1 MRVDYKQLGLKVG
14 LEIHQQLNSKR
25 KLFCH
30 CPTVLRTDDPIFTVE
45 RKLRPTPSEIG
56 EVDVAALKEYMRGK
70 TYIYQYYDTNCLVE
84 LDEEPPHLVSE
95 EAKIIGVEVSLLLN
109 SNIIEEIQVM
119 RKTVL
124 DGSNTSAFQRTM
136 LISTDGY
143 IKTKEG
149 PVSILTV
156 CLEEDAARLISQDDS
171 TKTFRLDR
179 LGIPLVEIATG
190 PDISNPEQ
198 AKEAAYILGQILRA
212 TGKVKRG
219 LGTIRQDLNV
229 SIREG
234 GRVELK
240 GVQKLEMIPL
250 WTEREVERQI
260 NLVGIKKELNSRGS
274 EKDLELK
281 IIELTGIFSNTSSKI
296 IASSIK
302 KNGDVYGIKL
312 KNFKGILGK
321 EIQKGRR
328 FGTELADHV
337 KTYGLSGLF
346 HIDELPNY
354 GITVDEVNKVKTKL
368 KINELDSFVIVTG
381 KEDICHKALEEVF
394 ERCKKAF
401 SGVPN
406 ETRDALED
414 GNSKYSR
421 PLPGR
426 ARMYPETDILPFT
439 IDTKLIENIR
449 ENLPETFDEKVK
461 GFIAKYGLKKE
472 EAERIVYEN
481 PELFEKVSTTLDIK
495 STIFIKALDLSKN
508 LEKEEGYVTDDE
520 TLYLLFEKV
529 SKGIIAKEGIEEVL
543 KRVSKGGDIEK
554 VLSEFSSENS
564 SFDVESA
571 IEKIIMEKRDFIIE
585 KGDRAISPLMGI
597 CMKEFRG
604 KVDGSLIN
612 KILKEKIEELL
623 KSS

>member
-1 MRVDYKQLGLKVG
+1 MDYKQLGLKVG
-14 LEIHQQLNSKR
+14 LEIHQQLNTKR

-84 LDEEPPHLVSE
+84 LDEEPPHLVSD
-95 EAKIIGVEVSLLLN
+95 EAKVIGVEVSLLLN

-136 LISTDGY
+136 LISTDGH
-143 IKTKEG
+143 IKTKDG

-156 CLEEDAARLISQDDS
+156 CIEEDAARLISQDDT

-250 WTEREVERQI
+250 WVEREIERQI
-260 NLVGIKKELNSRGS
+260 NLVEIKKELDNKGS
-274 EKDLELK
+274 EKGLELK
-281 IIELTGIFSNTSSKI
+281 IIELTDIFSNTSSKI

-302 KNGDVYGIKL
+302 KNGAVYGIKL

-328 FGTELADHV
+328 FGTELADHA

-354 GITVDEVNKVKTKL
+354 GISVDEVNKIKTKL
-368 KINELDSFVIVTG
+368 KINELDSFVIITG
-381 KEDICHKALEEVF
+381 KENICHKALEEIF
-394 ERCKKAF
+394 DRCKKAF

-439 IDTKLIENIR
+439 IDTKLVETIS

-461 GFIAKYGLKKE
+461 GFVSKYALKKE

-508 LEKEEGYVTDDE
+508 LEKEEGYVTDDV

-543 KRVSKGGDIEK
+543 KRVSKGEDIEK
-554 VLSEFSSENS
+554 VLSDFSSENS
-564 SFDVESA
+564 SLDVESA
-571 IEKIIMEKRDFIIE
+571 IERIIKEKRDFILE
-585 KGDRAISPLMGI
+585 KGDRAISPLMGL

-604 KVDGSLIN
+604 KVDGSVIN
-612 KILKEKIEELL
+612 KILKEKIEEIL

>member
-1 MRVDYKQLGLKVG
+1 MDYKQLGLKVG

-45 RKLRPTPSEIG
+45 RKLRPTPSEMG

-156 CLEEDAARLISQDDS
+156 CLEEDAARLISHDDS

-229 SIREG
+229 SIRDG

-260 NLVGIKKELNSRGS
+260 NLVEIKKELNSRGS

-281 IIELTGIFSNTSSKI
+281 IIELTDIFSNTSSKI
-296 IASSIK
+296 IASSTK

-312 KNFKGILGK
+312 KNFKGVFGK

-368 KINELDSFVIVTG
+368 KIDELDSFIIVTG
-381 KEDICHKALEEVF
+381 KEDICHKALEDVF

-401 SGVPN
+401 FGVPN
-406 ETRDALED
+406 ETRDALEN

-461 GFIAKYGLKKE
+461 GFITKYGLKKE

-554 VLSEFSSENS
+554 VLSEFSSENC

-571 IEKIIMEKRDFIIE
+571 IEKIIIEKRDFIIE

>member
-1 MRVDYKQLGLKVG
+1 MDYNTLGLKIG
-14 LEIHQQLNSKR
+14 LEIHQQLNTDR

-30 CPTVLRTDDPIFTVE
+30 CPTILRIDEPIGIIE

-56 EVDVAALKEYMRGK
+56 EIDIAALKEYMRGK
-70 TYIYQYYDTNCLVE
+70 TFIYQYFDSNCLVE

-95 EAKIIGVEVSLLLN
+95 EAKKIGVEVSLLLN
-109 SNIIEEIQVM
+109 SNIVEEIQVM

-143 IKTKEG
+143 INTKEG
-149 PVSILTV
+149 LVSILTV
-156 CLEEDAARLISQDDS
+156 CLEEDAARLVSQDNT

-179 LGIPLVEIATG
+179 LGIPLIEIATG
-190 PDISNPEQ
+190 PDISNPMQ

-219 LGTIRQDLNV
+219 LGTIRQDLNI
-229 SIREG
+229 SIIEG

-250 WTEREVERQI
+250 WIEREIERQI
-260 NLVGIKKELNSRGS
+260 NLVKIRNELNKRGS
-274 EKDLELK
+274 AEDLEFNS
-281 IIELTGIFSNTSSKI
+281 IEITDIFKYTTSKI
-296 IASSIK
+296 IGNSIK
-302 KNGDVYGIKL
+302 NYCKVYSIKL
-312 KNFKGILGK
+312 KNFKGILGT
-321 EIQKGRR
+321 EIQKNRR
-328 FGTELADHV
+328 FGTELADHA
-337 KTYGLSGLF
+337 KTYGISGLF
-346 HIDELPNY
+346 HLDELPNY
-354 GITVDEVNKVKTKL
+354 GITTEEIQKIKNKL
-368 KINELDSFVIVTG
+368 EINELDSFVIVTG
-381 KEDICHKALEEVF
+381 KEDICYKAIEEIF

-401 SGVPN
+401 LGVPN

-426 ARMYPETDILPFT
+426 ARMYPETDIPPFT
-439 IDTKLIENIR
+439 IEQNLIDNIK
-449 ENLPETFDEKVK
+449 ENLPETFDEIVSKFVK
-461 GFIAKYGLKKE
+461 KYGLKKE
-472 EAERIVYEN
+472 EAEKIAYEA
-481 PELFEKVSTTLDIK
+481 PDLFEKVTSSLEIK
-495 STIFIKALDLSKN
+495 PSIFIKALDISKN
-508 LEKEEGYVTDDE
+508 LEKEEGYVTDDG

-543 KRVSKGGDIEK
+543 KRVSRGENPEK
-554 VLSEFSSENS
+554 VISEFSSENS
-564 SFDVESA
+564 FLDIESF
-571 IEKIIMEKRDFIIE
+571 IEKIILEKKDFILE
-585 KGDRAISPLMGI
+585 KKERAISPLMGL

-612 KILKEKIEELL
+612 KILNKKIREVIGY
-623 KSS
+623 S

>member
-1 MRVDYKQLGLKVG
+1 MDYKQLGLKVG
-14 LEIHQQLNSKR
+14 LEIHQQLNTKR

-30 CPTVLRTDDPIFTVE
+30 CPTVLRTDDPLFTVE

-70 TYIYQYYDTNCLVE
+70 IYIYQYYDTNCLVE

-143 IKTKEG
+143 IKTKDG

-156 CLEEDAARLISQDDS
+156 CIEEDAARLISQDDT

-250 WTEREVERQI
+250 WVEREIERQS
-260 NLVGIKKELNSRGS
+260 NLVEIKKELNNKGS

-281 IIELTGIFSNTSSKI
+281 IIELNDIFSNTSSKI

-302 KNGDVYGIKL
+302 NKGVVYGIKL

-328 FGTELADHV
+328 FGTELADHA

-354 GITVDEVNKVKTKL
+354 GITTDEVSKIKTKL
-368 KINELDSFVIVTG
+368 KINELDSFVIITG
-381 KEDICHKALEEVF
+381 KEDICRKALEEIF

-439 IDTKLIENIR
+439 IDIKLIENIK
-449 ENLPETFDEKVK
+449 ENLPETFDEKVN

-481 PELFEKVSTTLDIK
+481 PELFEKVSTNLDLK

-508 LEKEEGYVTDDE
+508 LEKEDGYVTDNE

-543 KRVSKGGDIEK
+543 KRVSKGEDIEK
-554 VLSEFSSENS
+554 VLLELSSENS
-564 SFDVESA
+564 SFDIESA
-571 IEKIIMEKRDFIIE
+571 IEKIIMEKRDFIME
-585 KGDRAISPLMGI
+585 KKDRAISPLMGI

-612 KILKEKIEELL
+612 KILREKIEEIL

>member
-1 MRVDYKQLGLKVG
+1 MDYKQLGLKVG
-14 LEIHQQLNSKR
+14 LEIHQQLNTKR

-30 CPTVLRTDDPIFTVE
+30 CPTVLRTDDPLFTVE

-70 TYIYQYYDTNCLVE
+70 IYIYQYYDTNCLVE

-143 IKTKEG
+143 IKTKDG

-156 CLEEDAARLISQDDS
+156 CIEEDAARLISQDDT

-250 WTEREVERQI
+250 WVEREIERQS
-260 NLVGIKKELNSRGS
+260 NLVEIKKELNNKGS

-281 IIELTGIFSNTSSKI
+281 IIELNDIFSNTSSKI

-302 KNGDVYGIKL
+302 NKGVVYGIKL

-328 FGTELADHV
+328 FGTELADHA

-354 GITVDEVNKVKTKL
+354 GITADEVSKIKTKL
-368 KINELDSFVIVTG
+368 KINELDSFVIITG
-381 KEDICHKALEEVF
+381 KEDICRKALEEIF

-439 IDTKLIENIR
+439 IDIKLIENIK
-449 ENLPETFDEKVK
+449 ENLPETFDEKVN

-481 PELFEKVSTTLDIK
+481 PELFEKVSTNLDLK

-508 LEKEEGYVTDDE
+508 LEKEDGYVTDNE

-543 KRVSKGGDIEK
+543 KRVSKGEDIEK
-554 VLSEFSSENS
+554 VLLELSSENS
-564 SFDVESA
+564 SFDIESA
-571 IEKIIMEKRDFIIE
+571 IEKIIMEKRDFIME
-585 KGDRAISPLMGI
+585 KKDRAISPLMGI

-612 KILKEKIEELL
+612 KILREKIEEIL

>member
-1 MRVDYKQLGLKVG
+1 
-14 LEIHQQLNSKR
+14 
-25 KLFCH
+25 
-30 CPTVLRTDDPIFTVE
+30 
-45 RKLRPTPSEIG
+45 
-56 EVDVAALKEYMRGK
+56 
-70 TYIYQYYDTNCLVE
+70 VE

-156 CLEEDAARLISQDDS
+156 CLEEDAARLISHDDS

-229 SIREG
+229 SIRDG

-260 NLVGIKKELNSRGS
+260 NLVEIKKELNSRGS

-281 IIELTGIFSNTSSKI
+281 IIELTDIFSNTSSKI
-296 IASSIK
+296 IASSTK

-312 KNFKGILGK
+312 KNFKGVFGK

-368 KINELDSFVIVTG
+368 KIDELDSFIIVTG
-381 KEDICHKALEEVF
+381 KEDICHKALEDVF

-401 SGVPN
+401 FGVPN
-406 ETRDALED
+406 ETRDALEN

-449 ENLPETFDEKVK
+449 EKLPETFDEKVK
-461 GFIAKYGLKKE
+461 GFITKYGLKKE

-554 VLSEFSSENS
+554 VLSEFSSENY

-571 IEKIIMEKRDFIIE
+571 IEKIIIEKRDFIIE

>member
-1 MRVDYKQLGLKVG
+1 MDYNTLGLKIG
-14 LEIHQQLNSKR
+14 LEIHQQLNTDR

-30 CPTVLRTDDPIFTVE
+30 CPTILRIDEPIGIIE

-56 EVDVAALKEYMRGK
+56 EIDIAALKEYMRGK
-70 TYIYQYYDTNCLVE
+70 TFIYQYFDSNCLVE

-95 EAKIIGVEVSLLLN
+95 EAKKIGVEVSLLLN
-109 SNIIEEIQVM
+109 SNIVEEIQVM

-143 IKTKEG
+143 INTKEG
-149 PVSILTV
+149 LVSILTV
-156 CLEEDAARLISQDDS
+156 CLEEDAARLVSQDDT

-179 LGIPLVEIATG
+179 LGIPLIEIATG
-190 PDISNPEQ
+190 PDISNPMQ

-219 LGTIRQDLNV
+219 LGTIRQDLNI
-229 SIREG
+229 SIIEG

-250 WTEREVERQI
+250 WIEREIERQI
-260 NLVGIKKELNSRGS
+260 NLVKIRNELNKRGS
-274 EKDLELK
+274 AEDLEFNS
-281 IIELTGIFSNTSSKI
+281 IEITDIFKDTTSKI
-296 IASSIK
+296 IGNSIK
-302 KNGDVYGIKL
+302 NYCKVYSIKL
-312 KNFKGILGK
+312 KNFKGILGT
-321 EIQKGRR
+321 EIQKNRR
-328 FGTELADHV
+328 FGTELADHA
-337 KTYGLSGLF
+337 KTYGISGLF
-346 HIDELPNY
+346 HLDELPNY
-354 GITVDEVNKVKTKL
+354 GITTEEIQKVKNKL
-368 KINELDSFVIVTG
+368 EINELDSFVIVTG
-381 KEDICHKALEEVF
+381 KEDICYKAIEEIF

-401 SGVPN
+401 LGVPN

-426 ARMYPETDILPFT
+426 ARMYPETDIPPFT
-439 IDTKLIENIR
+439 IEQNLIDNIK
-449 ENLPETFDEKVK
+449 ENLPETFDEIVSKFVK
-461 GFIAKYGLKKE
+461 KYGLKKE
-472 EAERIVYEN
+472 EAEKIAYEA
-481 PELFEKVSTTLDIK
+481 PDLFEKVTSSLEIK
-495 STIFIKALDLSKN
+495 PSIFIKALDISKN
-508 LEKEEGYVTDDE
+508 LEKEEGYVTDDG

-543 KRVSKGGDIEK
+543 KRVSRGENPEK
-554 VLSEFSSENS
+554 VICEFSSENS
-564 SFDVESA
+564 FLDIETF
-571 IEKIIMEKRDFIIE
+571 IEKIILEKKDFILE
-585 KGDRAISPLMGI
+585 KKERAISPLMGL

-612 KILKEKIEELL
+612 KILDKKIREVIEY
-623 KSS
+623 S

>member
-1 MRVDYKQLGLKVG
+1 MDYKQLGLKVG
-14 LEIHQQLNSKR
+14 LEIHQQLNTKR

-84 LDEEPPHLVSE
+84 LDEEPPHLVSD
-95 EAKIIGVEVSLLLN
+95 EAKVIGVEVSLLLN

-124 DGSNTSAFQRTM
+124 DGSNTSAIQRTM

-143 IKTKEG
+143 IKTKDG

-156 CLEEDAARLISQDDS
+156 CIEEDAARLISQDDT

-250 WTEREVERQI
+250 WVEREIERQI
-260 NLVGIKKELNSRGS
+260 NLVEIKRELNNKGS
-274 EKDLELK
+274 ERDLELK
-281 IIELTGIFSNTSSKI
+281 IIELTDIFSNTSSKI

-302 KNGDVYGIKL
+302 KNGAVYGIKL

-328 FGTELADHV
+328 FGTELADHA

-354 GITVDEVNKVKTKL
+354 GITTDEVYKIKTKL
-368 KINELDSFVIVTG
+368 QINELDSFVIITG
-381 KEDICHKALEEVF
+381 KENICHKALEEIF

-426 ARMYPETDILPFT
+426 ARMYPETDILPFA
-439 IDTKLIENIR
+439 IDIKLIDNIK

-461 GFIAKYGLKKE
+461 GFISKYGLKKE

-543 KRVSKGGDIEK
+543 KRVSKGEDIEK

-564 SFDVESA
+564 SFDIESA
-571 IEKIIMEKRDFIIE
+571 IEKIITEKRDFIVE
-585 KGDRAISPLMGI
+585 KGDRAISPLMGL

-612 KILKEKIEELL
+612 KILKEKIEEIL
-623 KSS
+623 KSNH

>member
-1 MRVDYKQLGLKVG
+1 MDYKELGLKVG
-14 LEIHQQLNSKR
+14 LEIHQQLNTKR
-25 KLFCH
+25 KLFCD
-30 CPTVLRTDDPIFTVE
+30 CPTILRTDDPLDTIE
-45 RKLRPTPSEIG
+45 RRLRPTPSEIG

-143 IKTKEG
+143 IETKQG

-156 CLEEDAARLISQDDS
+156 CLEEDAARLISQDDT

-240 GVQKLEMIPL
+240 GVQKLDMIPL
-250 WTEREVERQI
+250 WVEREVERQI
-260 NLVGIKKELNSRGS
+260 ALVEIKKELNKRGS
-274 EKDLELK
+274 EKDLEFK
-281 IIELTGIFSNTSSKI
+281 IIEVTDIFNNTSSKI

-302 KNGDVYGIKL
+302 KNGGVYATKL

-321 EIQKGRR
+321 DIQKGRR

-354 GITVDEVNKVKTKL
+354 GITSDEVNKVRAKL
-368 KINELDSFVIVTG
+368 KIAELDSFVIVAG
-381 KEDICHKALEEVF
+381 KEDICKKALEEVF

-401 SGVPN
+401 LEVPN

-426 ARMYPETDILPFT
+426 ARMYPETDIPPFT
-439 IDTKLIENIR
+439 IDSELIRNIK
-449 ENLPETFDEKVK
+449 ENLPETFDEKVNK
-461 GFIAKYGLKKE
+461 FIDKYGLKKD
-472 EAERIVYEN
+472 EAERIVYES
-481 PELFEKVSTTLDIK
+481 PELFEKVISSLDIK

-508 LEKEEGYVTDDE
+508 LEREEGYVTDDQ

-543 KRVSKGGDIEK
+543 KRVSKGEDIEI
-554 VLSEFSSENS
+554 VLSDFSSDNNS
-564 SFDVESA
+564 ADVEFA
-571 IEKIIMEKRDFIIE
+571 IEKIILEKKDFILE
-585 KGDRAISPLMGI
+585 KGDRAISPLMGL

-612 KILKEKIEELL
+612 KILKEKIDEIL

>member
-1 MRVDYKQLGLKVG
+1 MDYNTLGLKIG
-14 LEIHQQLNSKR
+14 LEIHQQLNTDR

-30 CPTVLRTDDPIFTVE
+30 CPTILRIDEPIGIIE

-56 EVDVAALKEYMRGK
+56 EIDIAALKEYMRGK
-70 TYIYQYYDTNCLVE
+70 TFIYQYFDSNCLVE

-95 EAKIIGVEVSLLLN
+95 EAKKIGVEVSLLLN
-109 SNIIEEIQVM
+109 SNIVEEIQVM

-143 IKTKEG
+143 INTKEG
-149 PVSILTV
+149 LVSILTV
-156 CLEEDAARLISQDDS
+156 CLEEDAARLVSQDNT

-179 LGIPLVEIATG
+179 LGIPLIEIATG
-190 PDISNPEQ
+190 PDISNPMQ

-219 LGTIRQDLNV
+219 LGTIRQDLNI
-229 SIREG
+229 SIIEG

-250 WTEREVERQI
+250 WIEREIERQI
-260 NLVGIKKELNSRGS
+260 NLVKIRNELNKRGS
-274 EKDLELK
+274 AEDLEFNS
-281 IIELTGIFSNTSSKI
+281 IEITDIFKDTTSKI
-296 IASSIK
+296 IGNSIK
-302 KNGDVYGIKL
+302 NYCKVYSIKL
-312 KNFKGILGK
+312 KNFKGILGT
-321 EIQKGRR
+321 EIQKNRR
-328 FGTELADHV
+328 FGTELADHA
-337 KTYGLSGLF
+337 KTYGISGLF
-346 HIDELPNY
+346 HLDELPNY
-354 GITVDEVNKVKTKL
+354 GITTEEIQKVKNKL
-368 KINELDSFVIVTG
+368 EINELDSFVIVTG
-381 KEDICHKALEEVF
+381 KEDICYKAIEEIF

-401 SGVPN
+401 LGVPN

-426 ARMYPETDILPFT
+426 ARMYPETDIPPFT
-439 IDTKLIENIR
+439 IEQNLIDNIK
-449 ENLPETFDEKVK
+449 ENLPETFDEIVSKFVK
-461 GFIAKYGLKKE
+461 KYGLKKE
-472 EAERIVYEN
+472 EAEKIAYEA
-481 PELFEKVSTTLDIK
+481 PDLFEKVTSSLEIK
-495 STIFIKALDLSKN
+495 PSIFIKALDISKN
-508 LEKEEGYVTDDE
+508 LEKEEGYVTDDG

-543 KRVSKGGDIEK
+543 KRVSRGENPEK
-554 VLSEFSSENS
+554 VISEFSSENS
-564 SFDVESA
+564 FLDIETF
-571 IEKIIMEKRDFIIE
+571 IEKIILEKKDFILE
-585 KGDRAISPLMGI
+585 KKERAISPLMGL

-612 KILKEKIEELL
+612 KILDKKIREVIEY
-623 KSS
+623 S

>member
-1 MRVDYKQLGLKVG
+1 MDYKQLGLKVG
-14 LEIHQQLNSKR
+14 LEIHQQLNTKR

-84 LDEEPPHLVSE
+84 LDEEPPHLVSD
-95 EAKIIGVEVSLLLN
+95 EAKVIGVEVSLLLN

-143 IKTKEG
+143 IKTKDG

-156 CLEEDAARLISQDDS
+156 CIEEDAARLISQDDT

-250 WTEREVERQI
+250 WVEREIERQI
-260 NLVGIKKELNSRGS
+260 NLVEIKRELNNKGS
-274 EKDLELK
+274 ERDLELK
-281 IIELTGIFSNTSSKI
+281 IIELTDIFSNTSSKI

-302 KNGDVYGIKL
+302 KNGAVYGIKL

-328 FGTELADHV
+328 FGTELADHA

-354 GITVDEVNKVKTKL
+354 GITTDEVYKIKTKL
-368 KINELDSFVIVTG
+368 QINELDSFVIITG
-381 KEDICHKALEEVF
+381 KENICHKALEEIF

-426 ARMYPETDILPFT
+426 ARMYPETDILPFA
-439 IDTKLIENIR
+439 IDIKLIDNIK

-461 GFIAKYGLKKE
+461 GFISKYGLKKE

-543 KRVSKGGDIEK
+543 KRVSKGEDIEK

-564 SFDVESA
+564 SFDIESA
-571 IEKIIMEKRDFIIE
+571 IEKIITEKRDFIVE
-585 KGDRAISPLMGI
+585 KGDRAISPLMGL

-612 KILKEKIEELL
+612 KILKEKIEEIL
-623 KSS
+623 KSNH

>member
-1 MRVDYKQLGLKVG
+1 MDYKHLGLKVG
-14 LEIHQQLNSKR
+14 LGIHQQLNTKR

-84 LDEEPPHLVSE
+84 LDEEPPHLVSD
-95 EAKIIGVEVSLLLN
+95 EAKVIGVEVSLLLN

-136 LISTDGY
+136 LISTDGH
-143 IKTKEG
+143 IKTKDG

-156 CLEEDAARLISQDDS
+156 CIEEDAARLISQDDT

-250 WTEREVERQI
+250 WVEREIERQI
-260 NLVGIKKELNSRGS
+260 NLVEIKKELDNKGS

-281 IIELTGIFSNTSSKI
+281 IIELTDIFSNTSSKI

-302 KNGDVYGIKL
+302 KNGAVYGIKL

-328 FGTELADHV
+328 FGTELADHA

-354 GITVDEVNKVKTKL
+354 GISVDEVNKIKTKL
-368 KINELDSFVIVTG
+368 KINELDSFVIITG
-381 KEDICHKALEEVF
+381 KENICHKALEEIF
-394 ERCKKAF
+394 DRCKKAF

-439 IDTKLIENIR
+439 IDTKLVETIS

-461 GFIAKYGLKKE
+461 GFVSKYGLKKE

-508 LEKEEGYVTDDE
+508 LEKEEGYVTDDV

-543 KRVSKGGDIEK
+543 KRVSKGEDIEK
-554 VLSEFSSENS
+554 VLSDFSSENS
-564 SFDVESA
+564 SLDVESA
-571 IEKIIMEKRDFIIE
+571 IERIIKEKRDFILE
-585 KGDRAISPLMGI
+585 KGDRAISPLMGL

-612 KILKEKIEELL
+612 KILKEKIEEIL

>member
-1 MRVDYKQLGLKVG
+1 MDYKQLGLKVG

-45 RKLRPTPSEIG
+45 RKLRPTPSEMG
-56 EVDVAALKEYMRGK
+56 EVDVAALQEYMRGK

-156 CLEEDAARLISQDDS
+156 CLEEDAARLISHDDS

-229 SIREG
+229 SIRDG

-260 NLVGIKKELNSRGS
+260 NLVEIKKELNSRGS

-281 IIELTGIFSNTSSKI
+281 IIELTDIFSNTSSKI
-296 IASSIK
+296 IASSTK

-312 KNFKGILGK
+312 KNFKGVFGK

-368 KINELDSFVIVTG
+368 KIDELDSFIIVTG
-381 KEDICHKALEEVF
+381 KEDICHKALEDVF

-401 SGVPN
+401 FGVPN
-406 ETRDALED
+406 ETRDALEN

-449 ENLPETFDEKVK
+449 EKLPETFDEKVK
-461 GFIAKYGLKKE
+461 GFITKYGLKKE

-554 VLSEFSSENS
+554 VLSEFSSENY

-571 IEKIIMEKRDFIIE
+571 IEKIIIEKRDFIIE

>member
-1 MRVDYKQLGLKVG
+1 MDYNTLGLKIG
-14 LEIHQQLNSKR
+14 LEIHQQLNTDR

-30 CPTVLRTDDPIFTVE
+30 CPTILRIDEPIGIIE

-56 EVDVAALKEYMRGK
+56 EIDIAALKEYMRGK
-70 TYIYQYYDTNCLVE
+70 TFIYQYFDSNCLVE

-95 EAKIIGVEVSLLLN
+95 EAKKIGVEVSLLLN
-109 SNIIEEIQVM
+109 SNIVEEIQVM

-143 IKTKEG
+143 INTKEG
-149 PVSILTV
+149 LVSILTV
-156 CLEEDAARLISQDDS
+156 CLEEDAARLVSQDNT

-179 LGIPLVEIATG
+179 LGIPLIEIATG
-190 PDISNPEQ
+190 PDISNPMQ

-219 LGTIRQDLNV
+219 LGTIRQDLNI
-229 SIREG
+229 SIIEG

-250 WTEREVERQI
+250 WIEREIERQI
-260 NLVGIKKELNSRGS
+260 NLVKIRNELNKRGS
-274 EKDLELK
+274 AEDLEFNS
-281 IIELTGIFSNTSSKI
+281 IEITDIFKDTTSKI
-296 IASSIK
+296 IGNSIK
-302 KNGDVYGIKL
+302 NYCKVYSIKL
-312 KNFKGILGK
+312 KNFKGILGT
-321 EIQKGRR
+321 EIQKNRR
-328 FGTELADHV
+328 FGTELADHA
-337 KTYGLSGLF
+337 KTYGISGLF
-346 HIDELPNY
+346 HLDELPNY
-354 GITVDEVNKVKTKL
+354 GITTEEVQKIKNKL
-368 KINELDSFVIVTG
+368 EINELDSFVIVTG
-381 KEDICHKALEEVF
+381 KEDICYKAIEEIF

-401 SGVPN
+401 LGVPN

-439 IDTKLIENIR
+439 IEQNLIDNIK
-449 ENLPETFDEKVK
+449 ENLPETFDEIVSKFVK
-461 GFIAKYGLKKE
+461 KYGLKKE
-472 EAERIVYEN
+472 EAEKIAYEA
-481 PELFEKVSTTLDIK
+481 PDLFEKVTSSHEIK
-495 STIFIKALDLSKN
+495 PSIFIKALDISKN
-508 LEKEEGYVTDDE
+508 LEKEEGYVTDDG

-543 KRVSKGGDIEK
+543 KRVSRGENPEK
-554 VLSEFSSENS
+554 VISEFSSENS
-564 SFDVESA
+564 FLDIESF
-571 IEKIIMEKRDFIIE
+571 IEKIILEKKDFILE
-585 KGDRAISPLMGI
+585 KKERAISPLMGL

-612 KILKEKIEELL
+612 KILDKKIREVIEY
-623 KSS
+623 S

>member
-1 MRVDYKQLGLKVG
+1 MDYKELGLKVG
-14 LEIHQQLNSKR
+14 LEIHQQLNTKR

-30 CPTVLRTDDPIFTVE
+30 CPTVLRTDNPLDTIE

-56 EVDVAALKEYMRGK
+56 EVDVAALKEYMKGK
-70 TYIYQYYDTNCLVE
+70 TYIYQYYDSNCLVE
-84 LDEEPPHLVSE
+84 LDEEPPHNVSD

-136 LISTDGY
+136 LISTDGF
-143 IKTKEG
+143 IETKEG

-156 CLEEDAARLISQDDS
+156 CLEEDAARIISQDEA

-229 SIREG
+229 SIKEG

-240 GVQKLEMIPL
+240 GVQKLELIPL
-250 WTEREVERQI
+250 WVEREIERQI
-260 NLVGIKKELNSRGS
+260 NLVEIKKELHRRSS
-274 EKDLELK
+274 EKELEFK
-281 IIELTGIFSNTSSKI
+281 FIEITDIFSNTSSKVI
-296 IASSIK
+296 VNSIK
-302 KNGDVYGIKL
+302 KNGGVYGIKL
-312 KNFKGILGK
+312 KSFKGILGK

-346 HIDELPNY
+346 HLDELPNY
-354 GITVDEVNKVKTKL
+354 GITADEVRKIKTKL
-368 KINELDSFVIVTG
+368 KINELDSFVIVSG
-381 KEDICHKALEEVF
+381 KESICHKALEEVF

-401 SGVPN
+401 SEVPN

-414 GNSKYSR
+414 GNSRYSR

-439 IDTKLIENIR
+439 IDTKLIENIK
-449 ENLPETFDEKVK
+449 ENLPETFDEKVNK
-461 GFIAKYGLKKE
+461 FVSKYGLKKE
-472 EAERIVYEN
+472 EAEKIVYEN
-481 PELFEKVSTTLDIK
+481 PELFERVTSSLDIK

-508 LEKEEGYVTDDE
+508 LEREEGYITEDD

-543 KRVSKGGDIEK
+543 KRVSKGEDIEK
-554 VLSEFSSENS
+554 VISEFSSENNS
-564 SFDVESA
+564 SDVEFA
-571 IEKIIMEKRDFIIE
+571 IEKIILEKRDFIIE
-585 KGDRAISPLMGI
+585 KGDRAISPLMGL

-612 KILKEKIEELL
+612 KILKEKIEEIL

>member
-1 MRVDYKQLGLKVG
+1 MDYKQLGLKVG
-14 LEIHQQLNSKR
+14 LEIHQQLNTKR

-84 LDEEPPHLVSE
+84 LDEEPPHLVSD
-95 EAKIIGVEVSLLLN
+95 EAKVIGVEVSLLLN

-143 IKTKEG
+143 IKTKDG

-156 CLEEDAARLISQDDS
+156 CIEEDAARLISQDDT

-198 AKEAAYILGQILRA
+198 AKEAAYALGQILRA

-240 GVQKLEMIPL
+240 GVQKLEMIPS
-250 WTEREVERQI
+250 WVEREIERQI
-260 NLVGIKKELNSRGS
+260 NLVEIKKELNNKGS

-281 IIELTGIFSNTSSKI
+281 IIELTDIFSNTSSKI

-302 KNGDVYGIKL
+302 KNGAVYGIKL

-328 FGTELADHV
+328 FGTELADHA

-354 GITVDEVNKVKTKL
+354 GITADEVNKIKTKM
-368 KINELDSFVIVTG
+368 KINELDSFVIITG
-381 KEDICHKALEEVF
+381 KENICHKALEEIF

-439 IDTKLIENIR
+439 IDTKLIENIK

-461 GFIAKYGLKKE
+461 GFISKYELKKE
-472 EAERIVYEN
+472 EAEKIVYEN
-481 PELFEKVSTTLDIK
+481 PELFEKVSTNLDIK

-508 LEKEEGYVTDDE
+508 LEKEEGYVTNDE

-529 SKGIIAKEGIEEVL
+529 SKAIIAKEGIEEVL
-543 KRVSKGGDIEK
+543 KRVSKGEDIEK
-554 VLSEFSSENS
+554 VLLEFSSEKS
-564 SFDVESA
+564 SFDVELA
-571 IEKIIMEKRDFIIE
+571 IEKIIMEKRDFIVE

-612 KILKEKIEELL
+612 KILKEKIEEIL

>member
-1 MRVDYKQLGLKVG
+1 MEYKELGLKVG
-14 LEIHQQLNSKR
+14 LEIHQQLNTKR

-30 CPTVLRTDDPIFTVE
+30 CPTVLRIDDPLYTVE

-56 EVDVAALKEYMRGK
+56 EVDIAALKEYMRGK

-84 LDEEPPHLVSE
+84 LDEEPPHLVSD
-95 EAKIIGVEVSLLLN
+95 EAKTIGVEVSLLLN

-136 LISTDGY
+136 LISTDGF
-143 IKTKEG
+143 IETKEG

-156 CLEEDAARLISQDDS
+156 CLEEDAARIISQDET

-250 WTEREVERQI
+250 WVEREIERQI
-260 NLVGIKKELNSRGS
+260 NLVEIKKELNKRGS
-274 EKDLELK
+274 EKNLQFK
-281 IIELTGIFSNTSSKI
+281 FIELTDIFTNTSSKI

-302 KNGDVYGIKL
+302 KNGGVYGIKL
-312 KNFKGILGK
+312 TNFRGILGK

-346 HIDELPNY
+346 HVDELPNY
-354 GITVDEVNKVKTKL
+354 GITADEVEKIKTKL

-381 KEDICHKALEEVF
+381 KEAICNKALEEVF
-394 ERCKKAF
+394 ERCKKA
-401 SGVPN
+401 SSEVPK

-414 GNSKYSR
+414 GNSRYSR

-426 ARMYPETDILPFT
+426 ARMYPETDILPFA
-439 IDTKLIENIR
+439 IDANLIENIK
-449 ENLPETFDEKVK
+449 ENLPETFDEKVS

-472 EAERIVYEN
+472 EVERIVYEN
-481 PELFEKVSTTLDIK
+481 PELFEKVSSSLDIK
-495 STIFIKALDLSKN
+495 STIFIKAIDLSKN
-508 LEKEEGYVTDDE
+508 LEREEGYVTDDE

-543 KRVSKGGDIEK
+543 KRVSKGEDVEK
-554 VLSEFSSENS
+554 VIAEFSSENS

-571 IEKIIMEKRDFIIE
+571 IEKIITEKRDYIIE
-585 KGDRAISPLMGI
+585 KGNRAISPLMGI

-612 KILKEKIEELL
+612 KILKEKIEEIL

>member
-1 MRVDYKQLGLKVG
+1 MDYKQLGLKVG
-14 LEIHQQLNSKR
+14 LEIHQQLNTKR

-30 CPTVLRTDDPIFTVE
+30 CPTVLRTDDPLFTVE

-70 TYIYQYYDTNCLVE
+70 IYIYQYYDTNCLVE

-143 IKTKEG
+143 IKTKDG

-156 CLEEDAARLISQDDS
+156 CIEEDAARLISQDDT

-179 LGIPLVEIATG
+179 LGIPLLEIATG

-250 WTEREVERQI
+250 WVEREIERQS
-260 NLVGIKKELNSRGS
+260 NLVEIKKELNNKGS

-281 IIELTGIFSNTSSKI
+281 IIELNDIFSNTSSKI

-302 KNGDVYGIKL
+302 NKGVVYGIKL

-328 FGTELADHV
+328 FGTELADHA

-354 GITVDEVNKVKTKL
+354 GITADEVSKIKTKL
-368 KINELDSFVIVTG
+368 KINELDSFVIITG
-381 KEDICHKALEEVF
+381 KEDICRKALEEIF

-439 IDTKLIENIR
+439 IDIKLIENIK
-449 ENLPETFDEKVK
+449 ENLPETFDEKVNK
-461 GFIAKYGLKKE
+461 FIAKYGLKKE

-481 PELFEKVSTTLDIK
+481 PELFEKVSTNLDLK

-508 LEKEEGYVTDDE
+508 LEKEDGYVTDNE

-543 KRVSKGGDIEK
+543 KRVSKGEDIEK
-554 VLSEFSSENS
+554 VLLELSSENS
-564 SFDVESA
+564 SFDIESA
-571 IEKIIMEKRDFIIE
+571 IEKIIMEKRDFIME
-585 KGDRAISPLMGI
+585 KKDRAISPLMGI

-612 KILKEKIEELL
+612 KILREKIEEIL

>member
-1 MRVDYKQLGLKVG
+1 MDYNTLGLKIG
-14 LEIHQQLNSKR
+14 LEIHQQLNTDR

-30 CPTVLRTDDPIFTVE
+30 CPTILRIDEPIGIIE

-56 EVDVAALKEYMRGK
+56 EIDIAALKEYMRGK
-70 TYIYQYYDTNCLVE
+70 TFIYQYFDSNCLVE

-95 EAKIIGVEVSLLLN
+95 EAKKIGVEVSLLLN
-109 SNIIEEIQVM
+109 SNIVEEIQVM

-143 IKTKEG
+143 INTKEG
-149 PVSILTV
+149 LVSILTV
-156 CLEEDAARLISQDDS
+156 CLEEDAARLVSQDNT

-179 LGIPLVEIATG
+179 LGIPLIEIATG
-190 PDISNPEQ
+190 PDISNPMQ

-219 LGTIRQDLNV
+219 LGTIRQDLNI
-229 SIREG
+229 SIIEG

-250 WTEREVERQI
+250 WIEREIERQI
-260 NLVGIKKELNSRGS
+260 NLVKIRNELNKRGS
-274 EKDLELK
+274 AEDLEFNS
-281 IIELTGIFSNTSSKI
+281 IEITDIFKYTTSKI
-296 IASSIK
+296 IGNSIK
-302 KNGDVYGIKL
+302 NYCKVYSIKL
-312 KNFKGILGK
+312 KNFKGILGT
-321 EIQKGRR
+321 EIQKNRR
-328 FGTELADHV
+328 FGTELADHA
-337 KTYGLSGLF
+337 KTYGISGLF
-346 HIDELPNY
+346 HLDELPNY
-354 GITVDEVNKVKTKL
+354 GITTEEIQKIKNKL
-368 KINELDSFVIVTG
+368 EINELDSFVIVTG
-381 KEDICHKALEEVF
+381 KEDICYKAIEEIF

-401 SGVPN
+401 LGVPN

-426 ARMYPETDILPFT
+426 ARMYPETDIPPFT
-439 IDTKLIENIR
+439 IEQNLIDNIK
-449 ENLPETFDEKVK
+449 ENLPETFDEIVSKFVK
-461 GFIAKYGLKKE
+461 KYGLKKE
-472 EAERIVYEN
+472 EAEKIAYEA
-481 PELFEKVSTTLDIK
+481 PDLFEKVTSSLEIK
-495 STIFIKALDLSKN
+495 PSIFIKALDISKN
-508 LEKEEGYVTDDE
+508 LEKEEGYVTDDG

-543 KRVSKGGDIEK
+543 KRVSRGENPEK
-554 VLSEFSSENS
+554 VISEFSSENS
-564 SFDVESA
+564 FLDIESF
-571 IEKIIMEKRDFIIE
+571 IEKIILEKKDFILE
-585 KGDRAISPLMGI
+585 KKERAISPLMGL

-612 KILKEKIEELL
+612 KILDKKIREVIGY
-623 KSS
+623 S

>member
-1 MRVDYKQLGLKVG
+1 MDYNTLGLKIG
-14 LEIHQQLNSKR
+14 LEIHQQLNTDR

-30 CPTVLRTDDPIFTVE
+30 CPTILRIDEPIGIIE

-56 EVDVAALKEYMRGK
+56 EIDIAALKEYMRGK
-70 TYIYQYYDTNCLVE
+70 TFIYQYFDSNCLVE

-95 EAKIIGVEVSLLLN
+95 EAKKIGVEVSLLLN
-109 SNIIEEIQVM
+109 SNIVEEIQVM

-143 IKTKEG
+143 INTKEG
-149 PVSILTV
+149 LVSILTV
-156 CLEEDAARLISQDDS
+156 CLEEDAARLVSQDDT

-179 LGIPLVEIATG
+179 LGIPLIEIATG
-190 PDISNPEQ
+190 PDISNPMQ

-219 LGTIRQDLNV
+219 LGTIRQDLNI
-229 SIREG
+229 SIIEG

-250 WTEREVERQI
+250 WIEREIERQI
-260 NLVGIKKELNSRGS
+260 NLVKIRNELNKRGS
-274 EKDLELK
+274 AEDLEFNS
-281 IIELTGIFSNTSSKI
+281 IEITDIFKDTTSKI
-296 IASSIK
+296 IGNSIK
-302 KNGDVYGIKL
+302 NYCKVYSIKL
-312 KNFKGILGK
+312 KNFKGILGT
-321 EIQKGRR
+321 EIQKNRR
-328 FGTELADHV
+328 FGTELADHA
-337 KTYGLSGLF
+337 KTYGISGLF
-346 HIDELPNY
+346 HLDELPNY
-354 GITVDEVNKVKTKL
+354 GITTEEIQKVKNKL
-368 KINELDSFVIVTG
+368 EINELDSFVIVTG
-381 KEDICHKALEEVF
+381 KEDICYKAIEEIF

-401 SGVPN
+401 LGVPN

-439 IDTKLIENIR
+439 IEQNLIDNIK
-449 ENLPETFDEKVK
+449 ENLPETFDEIVSKFVK
-461 GFIAKYGLKKE
+461 KYGLKKE
-472 EAERIVYEN
+472 EAEKIAYEA
-481 PELFEKVSTTLDIK
+481 PDLFEKVTSSLEIK
-495 STIFIKALDLSKN
+495 PSIFIKALDISKN
-508 LEKEEGYVTDDE
+508 LEKEEGYVTDDG

-543 KRVSKGGDIEK
+543 KRVSRGENPEK
-554 VLSEFSSENS
+554 VISEFSSENS
-564 SFDVESA
+564 FLDIETF
-571 IEKIIMEKRDFIIE
+571 IEKIILEKKDFILE
-585 KGDRAISPLMGI
+585 KKERAISPLMGL

-612 KILKEKIEELL
+612 KILDKKIREVIEY
-623 KSS
+623 S

>member
-1 MRVDYKQLGLKVG
+1 MDYKELGLKVG
-14 LEIHQQLNSKR
+14 LEIHQQLNTKR

-30 CPTVLRTDDPIFTVE
+30 CPTVLRTDDPLYTVE

-84 LDEEPPHLVSE
+84 LDEEPPHLVSD
-95 EAKIIGVEVSLLLN
+95 EAKTIGVEVALLLN

-136 LISTDGY
+136 LISTDGF
-143 IKTKEG
+143 IETKEG

-198 AKEAAYILGQILRA
+198 AKEAAYKLGQILRA

-250 WTEREVERQI
+250 WAEREIERQI
-260 NLVGIKKELNSRGS
+260 NLVEIKKELNNRGS
-274 EKDLELK
+274 EKDLEFK
-281 IIELTGIFSNTSSKI
+281 SIELTDIFSNTSSKI

-302 KNGDVYGIKL
+302 KNGGVYGIKL
-312 KNFKGILGK
+312 KNFKDILGK
-321 EIQKGRR
+321 DIQKGRR

-354 GITVDEVNKVKTKL
+354 GITADEVNKVKTKL
-368 KINELDSFVIVTG
+368 KINGHDSFVIVTG
-381 KEDICHKALEEVF
+381 KEDICYKALEEVF

-439 IDTKLIENIR
+439 IDTKLIENIKD
-449 ENLPETFDEKVK
+449 NLPETFDEKVN
-461 GFIAKYGLKKE
+461 GFITKYGLKKE

-481 PELFEKVSTTLDIK
+481 PELFEKVSTSLDIK

-543 KRVSKGGDIEK
+543 KRVSKGEEIEK
-554 VLSEFSSENS
+554 VLLEFSSENS

-571 IEKIIMEKRDFIIE
+571 IEKIIMEKKDFIIE

-612 KILKEKIEELL
+612 KILKEKIEEIL

>member
-1 MRVDYKQLGLKVG
+1 MDYKELGLKVG
-14 LEIHQQLNSKR
+14 LEIHQQLNTKR

-30 CPTVLRTDDPIFTVE
+30 CPTVLRTDDSLYTVE

-70 TYIYQYYDTNCLVE
+70 TYIYQYYATNCLVE
-84 LDEEPPHLVSE
+84 LDEEPPHLVSD
-95 EAKIIGVEVSLLLN
+95 EAKTIGVEVALLLN

-136 LISTDGY
+136 LISTDGF
-143 IKTKEG
+143 IETKEG

-198 AKEAAYILGQILRA
+198 AKEAAYKLGQILRA

-250 WTEREVERQI
+250 WAEREIERQI
-260 NLVGIKKELNSRGS
+260 NLVKIKKELNNRGS
-274 EKDLELK
+274 EKDLEFK
-281 IIELTGIFSNTSSKI
+281 SIELTDIFSNTSSKI

-302 KNGDVYGIKL
+302 KNGGVYGIKL
-312 KNFKGILGK
+312 KNFKDVLGK

-354 GITVDEVNKVKTKL
+354 GITADEVNKVKTKL
-368 KINELDSFVIVTG
+368 KINGQDSFVIVTG
-381 KEDICHKALEEVF
+381 KEDICYKALEEVF

-439 IDTKLIENIR
+439 IDTKLIENIKD
-449 ENLPETFDEKVK
+449 NLPETFDERVN
-461 GFIAKYGLKKE
+461 GFIAKYGLKNE

-481 PELFEKVSTTLDIK
+481 PELFERVSTSLDIK

-543 KRVSKGGDIEK
+543 KRVSKGEDIEK
-554 VLSEFSSENS
+554 VLLEFSSENS

-571 IEKIIMEKRDFIIE
+571 IEKIIMEKKDFIIE

-612 KILKEKIEELL
+612 KILKEKIEEIL
-623 KSS
+623 KSNQ

>member
-1 MRVDYKQLGLKVG
+1 MDYNTLGLKIG
-14 LEIHQQLNSKR
+14 LEIHQQLNTDR

-30 CPTVLRTDDPIFTVE
+30 CPTILRIDEPIGIIE

-56 EVDVAALKEYMRGK
+56 EIDIAALKEYMRGK
-70 TYIYQYYDTNCLVE
+70 TFIYQYFDSNCLVE

-95 EAKIIGVEVSLLLN
+95 EAKKIGVEVSLLLN
-109 SNIIEEIQVM
+109 SNIVEEIQVM

-143 IKTKEG
+143 INTKEG
-149 PVSILTV
+149 LVSILTV
-156 CLEEDAARLISQDDS
+156 CLEEDAARLVSQDNT

-179 LGIPLVEIATG
+179 LGIPLIEIATG
-190 PDISNPEQ
+190 PDISNPMQ

-219 LGTIRQDLNV
+219 LGTIRQDLNI
-229 SIREG
+229 SIIEG

-250 WTEREVERQI
+250 WIEREIERQI
-260 NLVGIKKELNSRGS
+260 NLVKIRNELNKRGS
-274 EKDLELK
+274 AEDLEFNS
-281 IIELTGIFSNTSSKI
+281 IEITDIFKDTTSKI
-296 IASSIK
+296 IGNSIK
-302 KNGDVYGIKL
+302 NYCKVYSIKL
-312 KNFKGILGK
+312 KNFKGILGT
-321 EIQKGRR
+321 EIQKNRR
-328 FGTELADHV
+328 FGTELADHA
-337 KTYGLSGLF
+337 KTYGISGLF
-346 HIDELPNY
+346 HLDELPNY
-354 GITVDEVNKVKTKL
+354 GITTEEVQKIKNKL
-368 KINELDSFVIVTG
+368 EINELDSFVIVTG
-381 KEDICHKALEEVF
+381 KEDICYKAIEEIF

-401 SGVPN
+401 LGVPN

-439 IDTKLIENIR
+439 IEQNLIDNIK
-449 ENLPETFDEKVK
+449 ENLPETFDEIVSKFVK
-461 GFIAKYGLKKE
+461 KYGLKKE
-472 EAERIVYEN
+472 EAEKIAYEA
-481 PELFEKVSTTLDIK
+481 PDLFEKVTSSLEIK
-495 STIFIKALDLSKN
+495 PSIFIKALDISKN
-508 LEKEEGYVTDDE
+508 LEKEEGYVTDDG

-543 KRVSKGGDIEK
+543 KRVSRGENPEK
-554 VLSEFSSENS
+554 VISEFSSENS
-564 SFDVESA
+564 FLDIESF
-571 IEKIIMEKRDFIIE
+571 IEKIILEKKDFILE
-585 KGDRAISPLMGI
+585 KKERAISPLMGL

-612 KILKEKIEELL
+612 KILDKKIREVIEY
-623 KSS
+623 S

>member
-1 MRVDYKQLGLKVG
+1 
-14 LEIHQQLNSKR
+14 
-25 KLFCH
+25 
-30 CPTVLRTDDPIFTVE
+30 
-45 RKLRPTPSEIG
+45 
-56 EVDVAALKEYMRGK
+56 
-70 TYIYQYYDTNCLVE
+70 
-84 LDEEPPHLVSE
+84 
-95 EAKIIGVEVSLLLN
+95 
-109 SNIIEEIQVM
+109 
-119 RKTVL
+119 
-124 DGSNTSAFQRTM
+124 
-136 LISTDGY
+136 
-143 IKTKEG
+143 
-149 PVSILTV
+149 
-156 CLEEDAARLISQDDS
+156 
-171 TKTFRLDR
+171 
-179 LGIPLVEIATG
+179 
-190 PDISNPEQ
+190 
-198 AKEAAYILGQILRA
+198 
-212 TGKVKRG
+212 
-219 LGTIRQDLNV
+219 
-229 SIREG
+229 
-234 GRVELK
+234 
-240 GVQKLEMIPL
+240 MIPL
-250 WTEREVERQI
+250 WAEREIERQI
-260 NLVGIKKELNSRGS
+260 NLVEIKKELNNRGS
-274 EKDLELK
+274 EKDLEFNS
-281 IIELTGIFSNTSSKI
+281 IELTDIFSNTSSKI

-302 KNGDVYGIKL
+302 KNGAVYGIKL
-312 KNFKGILGK
+312 KNFRGILGK

-354 GITVDEVNKVKTKL
+354 GITADEVNKIKTKL
-368 KINELDSFVIVTG
+368 KINELDSFVIITG
-381 KEDICHKALEEVF
+381 KENICHKALEEIF

-406 ETRDALED
+406 ETRDALDD

-439 IDTKLIENIR
+439 IDTKLIENIKD
-449 ENLPETFDEKVK
+449 NLPETFDEKVN

-508 LEKEEGYVTDDE
+508 LEKEEGYVADDDI
-520 TLYLLFEKV
+520 LYLLFEKV

-543 KRVSKGGDIEK
+543 KKVSKGEDIEK

-571 IEKIIMEKRDFIIE
+571 IEKIIMEKRDFIVE

-612 KILKEKIEELL
+612 KILKEKIEEIL
-623 KSS
+623 KSNQ

>member
-1 MRVDYKQLGLKVG
+1 MDYKQLGLKVG
-14 LEIHQQLNSKR
+14 LEIHQQLNTKR

-84 LDEEPPHLVSE
+84 LDEEPPHLVSD
-95 EAKIIGVEVSLLLN
+95 EAKVIGVEVSLLLN

-136 LISTDGY
+136 LISTDGH
-143 IKTKEG
+143 IKTKDG

-156 CLEEDAARLISQDDS
+156 CIEEDAARLISQDDT

-250 WTEREVERQI
+250 WVEREIERQI
-260 NLVGIKKELNSRGS
+260 NLVEIKKELDNKGS

-281 IIELTGIFSNTSSKI
+281 IIELTDIFSNTSSKI

-302 KNGDVYGIKL
+302 KNGAVYGIKL

-328 FGTELADHV
+328 FGTELADHA

-354 GITVDEVNKVKTKL
+354 GISVDEVNKIKTKL
-368 KINELDSFVIVTG
+368 KINELDSFVIITG
-381 KEDICHKALEEVF
+381 KENICHKALEEIF
-394 ERCKKAF
+394 DRCKKAF

-439 IDTKLIENIR
+439 IDTKLVETIS

-461 GFIAKYGLKKE
+461 GFVSKYALKKE

-508 LEKEEGYVTDDE
+508 LEKEEGYVTDDV

-543 KRVSKGGDIEK
+543 KRVSKGEDIEK
-554 VLSEFSSENS
+554 VLSDFSSENS
-564 SFDVESA
+564 SLDVESA
-571 IEKIIMEKRDFIIE
+571 IERIIKEKRDFILE
-585 KGDRAISPLMGI
+585 KGDRAISPLMGL

-604 KVDGSLIN
+604 KVDGSVIN
-612 KILKEKIEELL
+612 KILKEKIEEIL

>member
-1 MRVDYKQLGLKVG
+1 MDYNTLGLKIG
-14 LEIHQQLNSKR
+14 LEIHQQLNTDR

-30 CPTVLRTDDPIFTVE
+30 CPTILRIDEPIGIIE

-56 EVDVAALKEYMRGK
+56 EIDIAALKEYMRGK
-70 TYIYQYYDTNCLVE
+70 TFIYQYFDSNCLVE

-95 EAKIIGVEVSLLLN
+95 EAKKIGVEVSLLLN
-109 SNIIEEIQVM
+109 SNIVEEIQVM

-143 IKTKEG
+143 INTKEG
-149 PVSILTV
+149 LVSILTV
-156 CLEEDAARLISQDDS
+156 CLEEDAARLVSQDDT

-179 LGIPLVEIATG
+179 LGIPLIEIATG
-190 PDISNPEQ
+190 PDISNPMQ

-219 LGTIRQDLNV
+219 LGTIRQDLNI
-229 SIREG
+229 SIIEG

-250 WTEREVERQI
+250 WIEREIERQI
-260 NLVGIKKELNSRGS
+260 NLVKIRNELNKRGS
-274 EKDLELK
+274 AEDLEFNS
-281 IIELTGIFSNTSSKI
+281 IEITDIFKDTTSKI
-296 IASSIK
+296 IGNSIK
-302 KNGDVYGIKL
+302 NYCKVYSIKL
-312 KNFKGILGK
+312 KNFKGILGT
-321 EIQKGRR
+321 EIQKNRR
-328 FGTELADHV
+328 FGTELADHA
-337 KTYGLSGLF
+337 KTYGISGLF
-346 HIDELPNY
+346 HLDELPNY
-354 GITVDEVNKVKTKL
+354 GITTEEVQKIKNKL
-368 KINELDSFVIVTG
+368 EINELDSFVIVTG
-381 KEDICHKALEEVF
+381 KEDICYKAIEEIF

-401 SGVPN
+401 LGVPN

-426 ARMYPETDILPFT
+426 ARMYPETDIPPFT
-439 IDTKLIENIR
+439 IEQNLIDNIK
-449 ENLPETFDEKVK
+449 ENLPETFDEIVSKFVK
-461 GFIAKYGLKKE
+461 KYGLKKE
-472 EAERIVYEN
+472 EAEKIAYEA
-481 PELFEKVSTTLDIK
+481 PDLFEKVTSSHEIK
-495 STIFIKALDLSKN
+495 PSIFIKALDISKN
-508 LEKEEGYVTDDE
+508 LEKEEGYVTDDG

-543 KRVSKGGDIEK
+543 KRVSRGENPEK
-554 VLSEFSSENS
+554 VISEFSSENS
-564 SFDVESA
+564 FLDIETF
-571 IEKIIMEKRDFIIE
+571 IEKIILEKKDFILE
-585 KGDRAISPLMGI
+585 KKERAISPLMGL

-612 KILKEKIEELL
+612 KILDKKIREVIEY
-623 KSS
+623 S

>member
-1 MRVDYKQLGLKVG
+1 MDYKQLGLKVG

-45 RKLRPTPSEIG
+45 RKLRPTPSEMG

-156 CLEEDAARLISQDDS
+156 CLEEDAARLISHDDS

-229 SIREG
+229 SIRDG

-260 NLVGIKKELNSRGS
+260 NLVEIKKELNSRGS

-281 IIELTGIFSNTSSKI
+281 IIELTDIFSNTSSKI
-296 IASSIK
+296 IASSTK

-312 KNFKGILGK
+312 KNFKGVFGK

-368 KINELDSFVIVTG
+368 KIDELDSFIIVTG
-381 KEDICHKALEEVF
+381 KEDICHKALEDVF

-401 SGVPN
+401 FGVPN
-406 ETRDALED
+406 ETRDALEN

-449 ENLPETFDEKVK
+449 EKLPETFDEKVK
-461 GFIAKYGLKKE
+461 GFITKYGLKKE

-554 VLSEFSSENS
+554 VLSEFSSENY

-571 IEKIIMEKRDFIIE
+571 IEKIIIEKRDFIIE